1 MNRRDRR
8 RLERE
13 GKIPK
18 SEPTYN
24 IKPSELTK
32 AAMQGVGKEA
42 AEAEIKRQILEM
54 DKQYTLDMDVMV
66 LWALHT
72 FAGFGAKRL
81 KAFYLHMFQEHLNM
95 RNFYEMGDTYPERVK
110 LKEIGCD
117 VESWYNAL
125 FDTEGQYKDPKE
137 VSL

>member
-18 SEPTYN
+18 SEPTYS

-32 AAMQGVGKEA
+32 AAMQGVGKAA

-54 DKQYTLDMDVMV
+54 DKQYTIDMDVMV
-66 LWALHT
+66 LWSLHT
-72 FAGFGAKRL
+72 FAGFGPKRL
-81 KAFYLHMFQEHLNM
+81 KAFYKHMFAEHLYM
-95 RNFYEMGDTYPERVK
+95 RNRYEMNDTYPERSK
-110 LKEIGCD
+110 LKEIGVD
-117 VESWYNAL
+117 VEAWYNKL
-125 FDTEGQYKDPKE
+125 FDAQGNYKNPTEVE
-137 VSL
+137 L